1 MERGNRGRGNR
12 GNDNNRQRDDRGV
25 QGSPSKS
32 QACELFVNHFK
43 LATQNV
49 YAYLIDWGAKIPSD
63 NKELKGDAKR
73 SSNDELKK
81 IFINYIFMH
90 NYENKLDYLLSA

>member
-1 MERGNRGRGNR
+1 
-12 GNDNNRQRDDRGV
+12 
-25 QGSPSKS
+25 
-32 QACELFVNHFK
+32 
-43 LATQNV
+43 
-49 YAYLIDWGAKIPSD
+49 LIDWGAKIPPD
-63 NKELKGDAKR
+63 NKDLKGDAKR